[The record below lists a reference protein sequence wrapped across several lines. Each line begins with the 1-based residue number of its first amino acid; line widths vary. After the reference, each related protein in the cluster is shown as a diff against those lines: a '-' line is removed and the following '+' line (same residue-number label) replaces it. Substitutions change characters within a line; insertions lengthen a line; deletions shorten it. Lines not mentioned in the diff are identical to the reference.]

1 MTITDA
7 ARTTWTWDTALGGVI
22 PPIITPLQP
31 GGGEVDADAL
41 TKVVEHVLA
50 ADCSGLFALGG
61 TGEGAWL
68 TTRQR
73 GATVRATVA
82 ASKNRVPVLV
92 GLMLPATGP
101 ACDAAR
107 QAEDGGADAL
117 VVGSP
122 YYLPVGPDDQRRHV
136 EAILAAVNLPI
147 MLYNIPSCTHHVLLP
162 ETVATLAAEPRI
174 LGIKDSAGDVDA
186 FQRLLP
192 IKRRRPDFRVLM
204 GDGALM
210 VAEPAPHAD
219 GLVPGP
225 ANITPH
231 LYVALHRARLAND
244 LPAWRRVAAELREL
258 YAFTRYGHPITATK
272 AACAALGLGNGQP
285 APPLV
290 PVTPE
295 QQDAIAAIVRRY
307 QPTTMLQR

>member
-1 MTITDA
+1 MTTADV
-7 ARTTWTWDTALGGVI
+7 ARTTWTWETALGGVV

-31 GGGEVDADAL
+31 DGEIDVDAL

-50 ADCSGLFALGG
+50 AGCGGLFALGG

-73 GATVRATVA
+73 GAVVRATVA
-82 ASKNRVPVLV
+82 ASKGRVPVLA

-101 ACDAAR
+101 ARDAAR
-107 QAEDGGADAL
+107 QAEADGANAL

-136 EAILAAVNLPI
+136 EAILAAVDLPI

-174 LGIKDSAGDVDA
+174 LGVKDSGGDMDA

-192 IKRRRPDFRVLM
+192 IKRQRPDFRVLM
-204 GDGALM
+204 GDGNLM
-210 VAEPAPHAD
+210 IADPPPAD

-231 LYVALHRARLAND
+231 LYVALHRARLADD

-272 AACAALGLGNGQP
+272 AACAALGLGDGHP
-285 APPLV
+285 APPLA

-295 QQDAIAAIVRRY
+295 QQEAIAAIVRRY
-307 QPTTMLQR
+307 QPQGWSA

>member
-7 ARTTWTWDTALGGVI
+7 ARTVWTWDTALGGVV
-22 PPIITPLQP
+22 PPIITPLQH
-31 GGGEVDADAL
+31 GGEVDANAL
-41 TKVVEHVLA
+41 TTVVEHVLA
-50 ADCSGLFALGG
+50 AGCGGLFALGG

-73 GATVRATVA
+73 GAVVRATVA
-82 ASKNRVPVLV
+82 ASKGRAPVLA

-107 QAEDGGADAL
+107 QAADEGADAL

-136 EAILAAVNLPI
+136 EAILAAVNLPV

-162 ETVATLAAEPRI
+162 ETVDALVAEPRI
-174 LGIKDSAGDVDA
+174 LGIKDSAGDAEA

-192 IKRRRPDFRVLM
+192 IKRRRPNFRVLM
-204 GDGALM
+204 GDGNLM
-210 VAEPAPHAD
+210 VTEPPPQAD

-225 ANITPH
+225 ANIAPH
-231 LYVALHRARLAND
+231 LYVALHRARLAD
-244 LPAWRRVAAELREL
+244 DMTTWRRVAAELREL
-258 YAFTRYGHPITATK
+258 YAFTRYGHPITAIK
-272 AACAALGLGNGQP
+272 AACAALGLGNGHP
-285 APPLV
+285 APPLA

-295 QQDAIAAIVRRY
+295 QQEAIAVIVRRY
-307 QPTTMLQR
+307 QQ

>member
-1 MTITDA
+1 MTTADV
-7 ARTTWTWDTALGGVI
+7 ARTTWTWGTALGGVV

-31 GGGEVDADAL
+31 GGEIDVDAL

-50 ADCSGLFALGG
+50 GGCGGLFALGG

-73 GATVRATVA
+73 GAVVRATVA
-82 ASKNRVPVLV
+82 ASRGRVPVLA

-101 ACDAAR
+101 ACDAAK
-107 QAEDGGADAL
+107 QAEDEGANAL

-136 EAILAAVNLPI
+136 EAILAAVDLPV

-162 ETVATLAAEPRI
+162 ETVAALAAEPRI
-174 LGIKDSAGDVDA
+174 LGVKDSGGDVEA
-186 FQRLLP
+186 FARLLP
-192 IKRRRPDFRVLM
+192 IKRQRPDFRVLM
-204 GDGALM
+204 GDGNLM
-210 VAEPAPHAD
+210 VAEPPPPAD

-225 ANITPH
+225 ANIAPH
-231 LYVALHRARLAND
+231 LYVALHKARVAGD
-244 LPAWRRVAAELREL
+244 MTAWRRVAAELREL
-258 YAFTRYGHPITATK
+258 YAFTRYGHPITVIK
-272 AACAALGLGNGQP
+272 AACAAIGLGDGRP

-295 QQDAIAAIVRRY
+295 QQESIAAIVRRY
-307 QPTTMLQR
+307 QPQRRST

>member
-1 MTITDA
+1 MTTADV
-7 ARTTWTWDTALGGVI
+7 ARTTWTWETALGGVV

-31 GGGEVDADAL
+31 DGEIDVDAL

-50 ADCSGLFALGG
+50 AGCGGLFALGG

-73 GATVRATVA
+73 GAVVRATVA
-82 ASKNRVPVLV
+82 ASKGRVPVLA

-101 ACDAAR
+101 ARDAAR
-107 QAEDGGADAL
+107 QAEADGANAL

-136 EAILAAVNLPI
+136 EAILAAVDLPV

-162 ETVATLAAEPRI
+162 ETVAALAAEPRI
-174 LGIKDSAGDVDA
+174 LGIKDSAGDRDA
-186 FQRLLP
+186 FRRLLP
-192 IKRRRPDFRVLM
+192 IKQQRPDFRVLM
-204 GDGALM
+204 GDGNLM
-210 VAEPAPHAD
+210 VAEPPPHAD

-225 ANITPH
+225 ANIAPH
-231 LYVALHRARLAND
+231 LYVALHRARLADD
-244 LPAWRRVAAELREL
+244 LATWRGAAAELREL
-258 YAFTRYGHPITATK
+258 YAFTRHGHPITATK
-272 AACAALGLGNGQP
+272 AACAALGLGNGRP
-285 APPLV
+285 APPLA

-295 QQDAIAAIVRRY
+295 QRDAIAAIVRRY
-307 QPTTMLQR
+307 QQEGF